1 MQEFPPVAWW
11 QTADSIWTSAS
22 GTEQRNAELTCLIMA
37 DCASLATSGLVS
49 PLRASAVTSS
59 LESPSISMGSI
70 PTGATL
76 MVYN

>member
-1 MQEFPPVAWW
+1 
-11 QTADSIWTSAS
+11 
-22 GTEQRNAELTCLIMA
+22 
-37 DCASLATSGLVS
+37 LATSGLVS